1 MIFEVTLPNG
11 GKMYTNL
18 IITHRGSKPIEF
30 RVVDKKPDNLI
41 TNNQDQ

>member
-30 RVVDKKPDNLI
+30 RVVNIKDIEHNSHKVAR
-41 TNNQDQ
+41 

>member
-11 GKMYTNL
+11 SKMYTNL

-30 RVVDKKPDNLI
+30 RVVSLKGVKPK
-41 TNNQDQ
+41 TQK